1 MLRAFCLI
9 ISLSA
14 AWFLHGRRDL
24 SYLTPELI
32 KFVCIIQLGILE
44 TPSGCQIQHD
54 NLIIIKIRTS
64 NDVSVSQAG

>member
-1 MLRAFCLI
+1 MLNYKSFC
-9 ISLSA
+9 SLVSL
-14 AWFLHGRRDL
+14 WEKRDL